1 MPGYECMT
9 RIDGRLSAMRAA
21 IAMSVSPRLSEKK
34 SEKSGVLVGTD
45 NVEPNKRLKL
55 AARVD

>member
-9 RIDGRLSAMRAA
+9 RIDGRLSAMRAG
-21 IAMSVSPRLSEKK
+21 IATSVSPRLSEKK
-34 SEKSGVLVGTD
+34 SEKNSGLAGTE
-45 NVEPNKRLKL
+45 NVAPNKRLKL